1 MKKILFYSIMLWA
14 NHAAAQCPYYA
25 TCPSGTPLYCDYST
39 NDTLYWNA
47 APFTWNPG
55 LMLSDLPE
63 ANTDLGIVARDS
75 CGGQNISVEYTLF
88 LDLDGNDTT
97 ETVIKSNAA
106 PPSGKVLYNNLLS
119 PNYALGDTIEFD
131 HRTGE
136 PDSMKYR
143 FGLQLNR
150 IADLV
155 IADLKWTTGIESLN
169 YSTPKFPLGKHRIV
183 WRIEQ
188 GGVER
193 FCEYGFEVRDCAAP
207 VVSCANLPGVNLL
220 PTGNISLWASDFVQ
234 SATDNATPSNLL
246 VLAVRIS
253 GWGTGFP
260 LDDQGNPQEF
270 VTFDC
275 CNLGAQGIELW
286 IKDKAGN
293 VSQCSTYIIVQDGI
307 GNCPSEG
314 CGGDNQ
320 IYVCSETEVHDGVEE
335 MHYLM
340 EAMLPFPPFIRVDSL
355 ENNCGSFYFIPL
367 NSDIVITPSKND
379 NLLNGV
385 TTYDL
390 VLMSKHIL
398 AIEPLNTPYKIIA
411 ADANKSGSITTFDIV
426 EIRKLI
432 LGIYN
437 SFPFNTSWRFVDKAF
452 SFPNAQNP
460 FQTAFPE
467 TVVLQDWSGSPDQF
481 EFVGLKVGD
490 VNNTA
495 IPNASIPPPVES
507 RTSSFLAF
515 PDIDLKAGET
525 YEIPVC
531 ITDKNDWL
539 GLQFSLDYNPK
550 LLDIETIAS
559 TTLPDFNQS
568 NWAQP
573 QPGRINLSWSAAQ
586 PVSVL
591 PSSELL
597 RLRIKAR
604 SDVRLSDVFKTPV
617 ISSLSA
623 EAYDAEG
630 NAHPL
635 HFVFSEKEAGEA
647 IRIFSA
653 QPNPTT
659 AGVSL
664 PIQLSQAE
672 NLQLEVRDLTG
683 RLIWSNKLYL
693 DMGSHALE
701 IPANALPQAG
711 VYIWHLKAGQSFK
724 TGKITKI

>member
-1 MKKILFYSIMLWA
+1 MLWA
-14 NHAAAQCPYYA
+14 SYAVAQCPYYA

-39 NDTLYWNA
+39 NDTLYWKA
-47 APFTWNPG
+47 APYTWNPS
-55 LMLSDLPE
+55 LMLTDLPE
-63 ANTDLGIVARDS
+63 ANADLSIVARDS

-88 LDLDGNDTT
+88 LDLNGNDTT
-97 ETVIKSNAA
+97 ETVIRSNAP

-119 PNYALGDTIEFD
+119 PNYALGDIIEFD
-131 HRTGE
+131 HRTSL

-155 IADLKWTTGIESLN
+155 IAELKWTTGIESLE
-169 YSTPKFPLGKHRIV
+169 YSTPKLPLGKHRIV

-193 FCEYGFEVRDCAAP
+193 FCEYSFEVRDCAAP
-207 VVSCANLPGVNLL
+207 VVKCVSSLGVN
-220 PTGNISLWASDFVQ
+220 ISPSGEIQLWASDLFFSV
-234 SATDNATPSNLL
+234 SDNITPENLL
-246 VLAVRIS
+246 FIGNRKLS
-253 GWGTGFP
+253 DNGSGFP
-260 LDDQGNPQEF
+260 VDTIGNPVTS

-275 CNLGAQGIELW
+275 FDAGYNTPQVHVVELW
-286 IKDKAGN
+286 AIDKAGN
-293 VSQCSTYIIVQDGI
+293 VDSCHVNVSVGLGWWDCNFDPTQLRIFIKTQENEGIENTACKIEGGVSYTPPLSITKVTNDFGWIYFTGYIPCYADFTIVPTKI
-307 GNCPSEG
+307 
-314 CGGDNQ
+314 DN
-320 IYVCSETEVHDGVEE
+320 
-335 MHYLM
+335 
-340 EAMLPFPPFIRVDSL
+340 P
-355 ENNCGSFYFIPL
+355 
-367 NSDIVITPSKND
+367 
-379 NLLNGV
+379 LNGV

-390 VLMSKHIL
+390 VLISKHIL
-398 AIEPLNTPYKIIA
+398 GSEPLNTPYKMIS

-426 EIRKLI
+426 ELRKLI
-432 LGIYN
+432 LGIYDTLPN
-437 SFPFNTSWRFVDKAF
+437 NQSWRFIDRSF
-452 SFPNAQNP
+452 TFPNYQNP
-460 FQTAFPE
+460 FQTDLPDTL
-467 TVVLQDWSGSPDQF
+467 TVDEWNCTDAYYFTGV
-481 EFVGLKVGD
+481 KIGD

-495 IPNASIPPPVES
+495 IPNVTVQTPVES
-507 RTSSFLAF
+507 RAPSFLAF
-515 PDIDLKAGET
+515 PDMELRAGEII
-525 YEIPVC
+525 EIP
-531 ITDKNDWL
+531 IHTTDKANWL
-539 GLQFSLDYNPK
+539 GLQFSLDYDPE
-550 LLDIETIAS
+550 LIDMETIESPA
-559 TTLPDFNQS
+559 LPDFDQS

-586 PVSVL
+586 TVSIL

-623 EAYDAEG
+623 EAYDAAG
-630 NAHPL
+630 NAHSL